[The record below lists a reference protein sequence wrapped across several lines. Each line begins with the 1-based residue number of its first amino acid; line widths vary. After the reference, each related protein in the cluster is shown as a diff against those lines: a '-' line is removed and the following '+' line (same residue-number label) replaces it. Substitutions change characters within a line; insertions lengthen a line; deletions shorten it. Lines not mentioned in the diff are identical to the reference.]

1 MEQLFDWMRKER
13 YHIHPLI
20 LSSVFHYEFVFIHPF
35 SDGNGR
41 MARLWHTAILSKWKA
56 MFEFIPIESQIEKFQ
71 DEYYAAIARCHSA
84 GESTFFIEFMLTQI
98 DRILDELSP
107 QILKNG
113 EQPSQYVEKLLAVME
128 ENVPYTGS
136 ALMEKLNLKSK
147 ESFRKNYLHPAME
160 RGLIQRTIPEKPNSK
175 NQRYVKG

>member
-1 MEQLFDWMRKER
+1 
-13 YHIHPLI
+13 
-20 LSSVFHYEFVFIHPF
+20 
-35 SDGNGR
+35 
-41 MARLWHTAILSKWKA
+41 

-71 DEYYAAIARCHSA
+71 DEYYAAIAQCHSA

-107 QILKNG
+107 QILKDG

-136 ALMEKLNLKSK
+136 ALMEKLNLKSR